1 MSSVYL
7 PLSRASPS
15 GRPIGVASPL
25 PTCATP
31 LTQPPPPLP
40 SPFRL
45 AWGGSQ
51 ASEYLLKLM
60 QLKYPTFPGRLST
73 FQANDIY
80 KAHALHS
87 PDYPVD
93 LRALA
98 NPSTLAAADRTI
110 QFPFALATSTEATEE
125 ELARQL
131 EKRKESGRRLQ
142 EQAAKQRL
150 ERMGQ
155 QEEEL
160 RVFGEVRDSKA
171 TLGKAEFEVSASKEW
186 G

>member
-1 MSSVYL
+1 
-7 PLSRASPS
+7 
-15 GRPIGVASPL
+15 VALLVGPV
-25 PTCATP
+25 AD
-31 LTQPPPPLP
+31 P
-40 SPFRL
+40 SPAWCRL
-45 AWGGSQ
+45 SWGGSQ

-80 KAHALHS
+80 KSHSYHAT
-87 PDYPVD
+87 DYPAE

-98 NPSTLAAADRTI
+98 DARNLAAADRTI
-110 QFPFALATSTEATEE
+110 QFPFALATSTEQTEE

-150 ERMGQ
+150 ERMGK

-171 TLGKAEFEVSASKEW
+171 SLSKVDFEVSDEELGVVRAGWTS